1 MPGDVGSS
9 PWLWGWLALAAVAA
23 TVTLFALAA
32 LVERSGPVRLR
43 HWAEEAGGRLLALY
57 QSLARFNVFRLVLS
71 FAAKLAPLWLLW
83 ALAETLGGLGVANP
97 SGWALPGVIAVVA
110 AAELLNRVLVDR
122 DAERA
127 LRALTVLYRGVHL
140 LLLPLVAVL
149 APLVPARR
157 VDDEE
162 DGDEEDDASDEEIE
176 AFIDFGTR
184 EGILE
189 PEEGEMVWGIVD
201 FGETQVRSV
210 MTPRI
215 DMICAPVETDL
226 DALADLFLDSG
237 HARLP
242 LYEES
247 IDHIVGVL
255 HIRDLLR
262 ALRSEPRPVA
272 RQLAKPPLFVN
283 ETRPLDEL
291 LKEMQARFQQMAIV
305 LDEYG
310 GTAGMVTVE
319 DLIEEIVGEIA
330 DEPEIAEPEPE
341 RLDDG
346 RWRLDGRTHV
356 STLDELFDLDLE
368 EEPYET
374 VAGLILSALGQVP
387 EPGETV
393 ETHGLKLTVEQVA
406 GRRIQAVVVEG
417 PAAPA
422 EEASDG

>member
-57 QSLARFNVFRLVLS
+57 QSPARFNVFRLVLS

-305 LDEYG
+305 LDG
-310 GTAGMVTVE
+310 RLRAVFSMPSAAKSGSHRRACLRAWAGATAM
-319 DLIEEIVGEIA
+319 A
-330 DEPEIAEPEPE
+330 ASPPCC
-341 RLDDG
+341 R
-346 RWRLDGRTHV
+346 RWSATGWR
-356 STLDELFDLDLE
+356 
-368 EEPYET
+368 
-374 VAGLILSALGQVP
+374 ALSP
-387 EPGETV
+387 SPTSP
-393 ETHGLKLTVEQVA
+393 
-406 GRRIQAVVVEG
+406 R
-417 PAAPA
+417 
-422 EEASDG
+422 

>member
-1 MPGDVGSS
+1 
-9 PWLWGWLALAAVAA
+9 
-23 TVTLFALAA
+23 
-32 LVERSGPVRLR
+32 
-43 HWAEEAGGRLLALY
+43 
-57 QSLARFNVFRLVLS
+57 
-71 FAAKLAPLWLLW
+71 
-83 ALAETLGGLGVANP
+83 VANP

-330 DEPEIAEPEPE
+330 DEHEIAEPEPE